1 MYGGFTPAAEIFAA
15 LTSAGMLGT
24 IRPLY
29 AIFAAVV
36 ATVIMWSSGVGRRCI
51 YSVTTEA

>member
-1 MYGGFTPAAEIFAA
+1 MYGGFTPSGGLFAT

-36 ATVIMWSSGVGRRCI
+36 ATVIVWSPGVGG
-51 YSVTTEA
+51 